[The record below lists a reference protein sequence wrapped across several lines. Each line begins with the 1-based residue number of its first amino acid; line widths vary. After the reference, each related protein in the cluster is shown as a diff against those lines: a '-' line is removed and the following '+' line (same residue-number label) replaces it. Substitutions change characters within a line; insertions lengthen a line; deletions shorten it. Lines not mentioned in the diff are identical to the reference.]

1 MGGAVAIRVECPK
14 CNQTLEAPDEIAGR
28 AAICPTCRTK
38 VQIPPMPA
46 NDVLIPVPTPRPPE
60 PKPLPTKSI
69 DRIESIVSDVRAEL
83 RTLNRRLGCLIAFF
97 VVVAII
103 GFATAIVL
111 FNRATQLY

>member
-1 MGGAVAIRVECPK
+1 MAIRVECPN

-38 VQIPPMPA
+38 VQIPSTPA
-46 NDVLIPVPTPRPPE
+46 SAVLTPVPIPQPPQPNSRPA
-60 PKPLPTKSI
+60 KSM

-97 VVVAII
+97 IIVAVI
-103 GFATAIVL
+103 GFGTAIVL
-111 FNRATQLY
+111 FNRAIQLY